1 MPDSTSITQ
10 ALWDWLRTCP
20 QLRQGAKIGVDYLTG
35 TSTEYAI
42 YAIPSQ
48 IATHENVLGE
58 TIPNDR
64 QTQTFYFASK
74 EPYGA
79 DARQTLQNQAF
90 YESVV
95 EWIIEQNR
103 TRSFPDIPGGSVV
116 SIVPTL
122 TALIADASADTAK
135 YQIQLKLTY
144 IRR

>member
-1 MPDSTSITQ
+1 MSESSSIAGT
-10 ALWDWLRTCP
+10 LWQWLRTCP
-20 QLRQGAKIGVDYLTG
+20 QLRAGVKVGVDYLAD

-42 YAIPSQ
+42 YAVPSQ

-58 TIPNDR
+58 VIPNDR
-64 QTQTFYFASK
+64 QTQTFYFASN

-95 EWIIEQNR
+95 EWVIEQNR
-103 TRSFPDIPGGSVV
+103 IRSLPQIPGGVVV

-122 TALIADASADTAK
+122 TVLIADASADTAK